1 MTEDWAIDVQKYA
14 PGADPD
20 IIAGLVRYC
29 GIALRITDSSL
40 VSLSDK
46 TETDRVKANFLRKK
60 LGLAD
65 ADAALD
71 AAIARVGDQMSGAA
85 RKNRVTVYYLLADAF
100 GRLEDFRP
108 KAKAKMAKPV
118 AEPEVVAAVAAK
130 AAPVA
135 PAQPVMAPP
144 PPPPCPPPVPS
155 PEPLIAAARSVPLAA
170 NPAGAP
176 KPPGLFW
183 LLTAALVVFGGIAAM
198 IVAGS
203 R

>member
-130 AAPVA
+130 AASVA
-135 PAQPVMAPP
+135 PAQPDMAPP
-144 PPPPCPPPVPS
+144 PPPVPP

-183 LLTAALVVFGGIAAM
+183 LLSAALVVFGGIAAM